1 MGDILF
7 DSVLRWN
14 GVRPWGKFL
23 DAGTGAHS
31 LKWLSKL
38 DTKRWDAITAD
49 EQMRHNVL
57 KEKDVIVR
65 QDKDKVL
72 VGNWNDESF
81 CESLEKDYDTI
92 LADYLFGAIDGFSP
106 YTQDL
111 VIDRLRAHLKPG
123 TGRMYVIGLGPL
135 PDRAAGAAD
144 IVCEVRRARDACILM
159 ANHRPYREYP
169 ISWMVRHLEKSGFK
183 VLHTKKCTIL
193 HSEESIMRQVRV
205 ASSKLE
211 LMPPEMSGGMTAYLA
226 DLARRVKEVCAQ
238 AENQRIPLS
247 HDYIIECM
255 VEEDGSAPTQIGG
268 GDTVFTRA
276 GEIA

>member
-7 DSVLRWN
+7 DTVSRWN
-14 GVRPWGKFL
+14 GDRPWGKFL

-31 LKWLSKL
+31 LKWLTKL
-38 DTKRWDAITAD
+38 DTRRWDAITAD
-49 EQMRHNVL
+49 EQMRRNVL
-57 KEKDVIVR
+57 KEKDVSVR
-65 QDKDKVL
+65 EGKDKVL

-81 CESLEKDYDTI
+81 CGTLDRDYDTI
-92 LADYLFGAIDGFSP
+92 LADYLFGAVDGFSP

-111 VIDRLRAHLKPG
+111 VVDRLRAHLKPG
-123 TGRMYVIGLGPL
+123 TGRMYVIGLGPI

-211 LMPPEMSGGMTAYLA
+211 LMPAEMSGGMTAYLA

-238 AENQRIPLS
+238 TENQRIPLS

-255 VEEDGSAPTQIGG
+255 VDDGSSPAQSGAG
-268 GDTVFTRA
+268 ETVFTEA
-276 GEIA
+276 EEMA